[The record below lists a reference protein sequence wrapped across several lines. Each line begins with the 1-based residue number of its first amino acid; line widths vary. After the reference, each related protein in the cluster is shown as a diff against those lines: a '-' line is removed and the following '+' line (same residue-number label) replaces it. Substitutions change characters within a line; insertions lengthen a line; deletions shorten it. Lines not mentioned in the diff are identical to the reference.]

1 MNELN
6 LTHEKLPK
14 SVLRRLGMFVL
25 ALCMTLSLLPGVLPP
40 ADAAFSDAA
49 MDKLLNWGVVTGYP
63 DGALHPESPLTRA
76 EFVAM
81 VNRAYGY
88 NELGVTPFID
98 VPDNAWYRDDINIA
112 YNANYFSGVSPRMAA
127 PGSSL
132 TREQAMVLLARNMR
146 MEPVDGEVTEFTD
159 GRDFSDWSRGYARA
173 AKEAGVIGGYGDGSY
188 KPKNSITRGEMAVM
202 LQRALGTLVNKP
214 GTHTLSDVYGNV
226 TISSPNVILRNS
238 TIAGDLYITGGL
250 SLGDVTL
257 ENVRVLGRII
267 IAGGGESQ
275 SGESVILRNVQAD
288 ELIVDSIAGQYVSL
302 ASEGDTLIGEAI
314 LRTSAYVQ
322 DRTRPGEGLL
332 QITLDSLEQAAVFT
346 LSGNLE
352 TVVNKTPNSTLN
364 IAMGTVDVLTIDEE
378 ARNSLLHLD
387 INSTV
392 KELNLDTATTVTG
405 VGDIGDLFVNAPG
418 ANVEMLPDRVIIR
431 PGLTADIAGQTMNAK
446 QAQELSSDP
455 RLNAGY
461 PKVKNIAP
469 TNANSIYSANKG
481 GTVYWAVSNTVD
493 GSIGEED
500 LIEPS
505 TDNTR
510 IVLSGSTPVELSNT
524 EYTAPFE
531 KLTPDSNYYLSTIM
545 VDARGR
551 RSPIKVASFSTPDNT
566 VPAFSQGYPTVMK
579 NYCESITVNNVV
591 QRDEE
596 GNPRRN
602 YRVQVAAMPNKSC
615 VLYYAVYPA
624 GSTAPTAQQF
634 RTGAL
639 GTPIRSGVED
649 ATKNRINFVELTGLE
664 ELTNYDIYLCY
675 IDADGSRSSAVR
687 KLTFRTVDGKPPR
700 FQYETP
706 VVTQEQL
713 TGLRLSANVSENAT
727 IYWVATKDANYV
739 KDGDWTDTEWWE
751 RACRQIES
759 GTNGIRSG
767 SVAARANADVTIN
780 ITGLQPAT
788 RYYIFFVAKDAAG
801 NYSEFFR
808 AAGVTDSGIIINPG
822 DDPDIDPPQQYTPHN
837 KQPYVYYLKASTL
850 DNIPP
855 TATQEFTHYDTADE
869 TRPYADTDIQIH
881 FSEAVMQYS
890 THRNAAPDAFNDFEM
905 LYNAH
910 LKARKAYDDAVAAGD
925 VSETELKDL
934 YNAWSNSGFVNAL
947 RATIKLY
954 NNASIVN
961 DSVVERTAANEAS
974 VGDDWVIDYRWAEVT
989 SDADTGEMTVIFPTN
1004 SEDSTRSALNLS
1016 SGATYHFVLDDI
1028 CDTSSNKNR
1037 MGRTQLPDF
1046 TTISAQVN
1054 LNTINV
1060 TRVNYKNPDG
1070 TLETEIPIDMAF
1082 SMTPVSTSVE
1092 ADVDWDILFWSDTAV
1107 AFEIYEISENHN
1119 DADAVA
1125 IRPLSGGHFPSD
1137 MAHYSVTLEPPNNET
1152 TDSDATADNYR
1163 GYAGRSYFNHFYD
1176 VRGTFPSVTGKG
1188 NVLADYSVDEDV
1200 NLRGVM
1206 ERNEPKFYGIHIT
1219 SIGDTDEEHGRN
1231 KTWDATI
1238 KFRISVVTSNSTNL
1252 GNLATEISNAVI
1264 TDWDGNPQDGGSV
1277 IHSPRPFTLTKR
1289 FANLAAPEF
1298 DADYPMFEYTDTT
1311 VKMTL
1316 RLDRPGTGYYVIA
1329 PASAWVQGSN
1339 NNPPYKTYIPSISTS
1354 VLDGSPTGTKIS
1366 PPPPDN
1372 IGDSEDKELT
1382 ERYWAKIPAKGG
1394 DTHYVPLD
1402 GSNLTS
1408 LEYDP
1413 ETNTFDPTKPTSKFL
1428 LTAPTVRTIYNGTDP
1443 NSSGISGKWE
1453 QTGITSV
1460 IEEVDGLEPE
1470 TVYFVYFVLQGVGQ
1484 VYSDYVQLFQFTTQ
1498 PLSRPYLS
1506 VDNYNSNARIASTN
1520 MPATVDTGLFLLE
1533 NANDSTNLLGK
1544 PLKDVLDPSA
1554 LTVWAQYSQRDN
1566 IDTGKKHEEDT
1577 IWQALCA
1584 PFESQGSYFDRFAN
1598 ETTKDAVASLIRTS
1612 TGATDRLGGELNV
1625 AQALNERRP
1634 YSFPDIMK
1642 KDIPYLLLAVARGRE
1657 GASGH
1662 ALGFIGARLI
1672 LQDTDPPSITQIGGA
1687 VTVDYKKGKSGPGG
1701 FKMTGYITLTFDHGL
1716 WLYNDALTPRDP
1728 LTGSM
1733 LSDYFIDRDISADK
1747 PFAAQNSSSTSPVTT
1762 VRVNLAALMDDG
1774 TGGVQQDEDFTAN
1787 MRLCAERSGTR
1798 HLLTIQIHYDAAT
1811 QKVTAVV
1818 TSDSELPTAD
1828 KWFPDPSQ
1836 CNITTT
1842 VVAPDPSDFTLST
1855 QNLRLNFGDS
1865 ANIIAYLSP
1874 TGAKGK
1880 VRFTWKGTP
1889 VADIET
1895 ISDTEIRV
1903 SAVNSVSET
1912 VSGTIVATLC
1922 YEDGTTVTQGG
1933 QPVTLEIA
1941 VTIAT
1946 KEVAY
1951 IRVIPPAS
1959 ERVNLSVSKG
1969 IRIVQFDIEV
1979 VDPNNLLSDDDKII
1993 SRSVDNNGASSTTL
2007 ICTVEPTLGRP
2018 GRGTVTVMTAE
2029 GAKPPTIV
2037 TFTIK
2042 AANPALITS
2051 LNIQVN
2057 LPD

>member
-1 MNELN
+1 MNEMN
-6 LTHEKLPK
+6 LTHEKLPR
-14 SVLRRLGMFVL
+14 SILRRLGTFVL
-25 ALCMTLSLLPGVLPP
+25 ALCMALSLLPAVLPP

-49 MDKLLNWGVVTGYP
+49 MDKLLNWGVVNGYP
-63 DGALHPESPLTRA
+63 DGALHPDWQLTRA

-88 NELGVTPFID
+88 DQLGNTPFID
-98 VPDNAWYRDDINIA
+98 VPDKAWFRDDINIA
-112 YNANYFSGVSPRMAA
+112 YTANYFSGVSPRMAG
-127 PGSSL
+127 PNQQL

-146 MEPVDGEVTEFTD
+146 MQPIDGEVIDFTD

-173 AKEAGVIGGYGDGSY
+173 AKAAGVIGGYTDGSY

-202 LQRALGTLVNKP
+202 LQRALGTLINKP

-226 TISSPNVILRNS
+226 TVSSPNVLLKDS
-238 TIAGDLYITGGL
+238 TIVGDLYITGGL

-257 ENVRVLGRII
+257 QNVRVHGKII
-267 IAGGGESQ
+267 VAGGGESQ

-288 ELIVDSIAGQYVSL
+288 ALIVDSIADQYVSI
-302 ASEGDTLIGEAI
+302 ASEGDTLIREAI

-332 QITLDSLEQAAVFT
+332 TISLESLPGTVFT

-352 TVVNKTPNSTLN
+352 TVVNKTPDSTLN

-392 KELNLDTATTVTG
+392 KVLNLDTAATVTG

-418 ANVEMLPDRVIIR
+418 ASVEMLPDRVTIR
-431 PGLTADIAGQTMNAK
+431 PGLTADIAGQTMNAQ
-446 QAQELSSDP
+446 QAQESSSDP
-455 RLNAGY
+455 RLLAGY
-461 PKVKNIAP
+461 PRVRNIAP
-469 TNANSIYSANKG
+469 TNATSAYSANKG

-500 LIEPS
+500 LIEPT

-579 NYCESITVNNVV
+579 NYAESITVSGVV
-591 QRDEE
+591 QRDED

-602 YRVQVAAMPNKSC
+602 YRVQIAAMPNKTC
-615 VLYYAVYPA
+615 VLYYALYPA

-664 ELTNYDIYLCY
+664 ELTNYDVYLCY

-700 FQYETP
+700 FQYDTP

-713 TGLRLSANVSENAT
+713 TSLRLNANVSENAT
-727 IYWVATKDANYV
+727 IYWVATRDANYV
-739 KDGDWTDTEWWE
+739 KDGDWTDLEWWE

-759 GTNGIRSG
+759 GTNGVRSG
-767 SVAARANADVTIN
+767 SAAARANTDVTLN
-780 ITGLQPAT
+780 ITGLQAAT

-808 AAGVTDSGIIINPG
+808 AAGVTDSGITINPG
-822 DDPDIDPPQQYTPHN
+822 DDPNIDPPQQYTPHN
-837 KQPYVYYLKASTL
+837 KQPYKYYLMASTL

-855 TATQEFTHYDTADE
+855 TATQEFTHYDVADP

-890 THRNAAPDAFNDFEM
+890 VHRNAAQEDFKDFYT
-905 LYNAH
+905 LYTALVNARAS
-910 LKARKAYDDAVAAGD
+910 LEKAKAEGDTEAIKKAQDTFDFAEAA
-925 VSETELKDL
+925 
-934 YNAWSNSGFVNAL
+934 FVNTL

-954 NNASIVN
+954 NNASIIN
-961 DSVVERTAANEAS
+961 DSVKERNASNEAS
-974 VGDDWVIDYRWAEVT
+974 VGDDWVIDYRYAEVEY
-989 SDADTGEMTVIFPTN
+989 DADTGEMTVIFPTN
-1004 SEDSTRSALNLS
+1004 SEDPTKSALNLA

-1028 CDTSSNKNR
+1028 CDTSSSKNR

-1060 TRVNYKNPDG
+1060 TRVNYDNP
-1070 TLETEIPIDMAF
+1070 ETGERELEIPIDMAF
-1082 SMTPVSTSVE
+1082 SMTPISTSVE
-1092 ADVDWDILFWSDTAV
+1092 ADVDWDILFWSDTSV
-1107 AFEIYEISENHN
+1107 AFEVYEISENHN
-1119 DADAVA
+1119 DSDAVA
-1125 IRPLSGGHFPSD
+1125 IRPLVNGSFP
-1137 MAHYSVTLEPPNNET
+1137 ET
-1152 TDSDATADNYR
+1152 TGHNSITLDIGTIEAPDPDPTADNYR
-1163 GYAGRSYFNHFYD
+1163 GYLGRSYFNHFYG

-1188 NVLADYSVDEDV
+1188 NVLADYSVNADV

-1206 ERNEPKFYGIHIT
+1206 ERNVPKFYGIHIT

-1231 KTWDATI
+1231 KTWDATV
-1238 KFRISVVTSNSTNL
+1238 KFRISVVASNSTNL
-1252 GNLATEISNAVI
+1252 GNLSTDISNATI
-1264 TDWDGNPQDGGSV
+1264 TDWDGNPQDGGSL
-1277 IHSPRPFTLTKR
+1277 IHSPRPFTMTKR

-1354 VLDGSPTGTKIS
+1354 VLDGTTTGTRIS

-1372 IGDSEDKELT
+1372 IGDSEDKDLT
-1382 ERYWAKIPAKGG
+1382 ERYWAKIPAGG

-1402 GSNLTS
+1402 GSTLTS

-1428 LTAPTVRTIYNGTDP
+1428 LTAPTVRTIYTGTDP
-1443 NSSGISGKWE
+1443 NSSGISGSWE

-1460 IEEVDGLEPE
+1460 IEEVGGLEPE

-1533 NANDSTNLLGK
+1533 SVIDPEKLLGR

-1566 IDTGKKHEEDT
+1566 IDTGKKHAEDT

-1642 KDIPYLLLAVARGRE
+1642 KNMPYLLLAVARGRE

-1672 LQDTDPPSITQIGGA
+1672 LQDTDPPIITQIGGA
-1687 VTVDYKKGKSGPGG
+1687 VTVDFQKGKSGPGG

-1716 WLYNDALTPRDP
+1716 YLYNDALTPRDP

-1747 PFAAQNSSSTSPVTT
+1747 PFKAQNSSSTSPVTT
-1762 VRVNLAALMDDG
+1762 VRVNLAALNADG
-1774 TGGVQQDEDFTAN
+1774 TGGVQQGEDFTAN

-1798 HLLTIQIHYDAAT
+1798 HLLTIMIHYDAAT
-1811 QKVTAVV
+1811 RKVTAVV

-1842 VVAPDPSDFTLST
+1842 VIAPDPTGFSLSS
-1855 QNLRLNFGDS
+1855 QNVRLNFGDIV
-1865 ANIIAYLSP
+1865 NVTAYLTP
-1874 TGAKGK
+1874 TGAEGS
-1880 VRFTWKGTP
+1880 VRFTWQGTP
-1889 VADIET
+1889 VANM
-1895 ISDTEIRV
+1895 
-1903 SAVNSVSET
+1903 AT
-1912 VSGTIVATLC
+1912 VSGTEISLSANTSVSDTATGTIIATLLDR
-1922 YEDGTTVTQGG
+1922 YGNPVTSGG
-1933 QPVTLEIA
+1933 SPVTLEI
-1941 VTIAT
+1941 
-1946 KEVAY
+1946 
-1951 IRVIPPAS
+1951 
-1959 ERVNLSVSKG
+1959 
-1969 IRIVQFDIEV
+1969 
-1979 VDPNNLLSDDDKII
+1979 
-1993 SRSVDNNGASSTTL
+1993 
-2007 ICTVEPTLGRP
+2007 
-2018 GRGTVTVMTAE
+2018 TVTVVPRLVGYVKATPADIVIRPSSGGNARSIVTIESSVDLDVTDRAINPSPQVSRSGVLVIEVIRNGLDTTNPTSLTVLISVDPSYTFPEIGSETVTITFNPKNTAIISP
-2029 GAKPPTIV
+2029 GTIV
-2037 TFTIK
+2037 VE
-2042 AANPALITS
+2042 LRR
-2051 LNIQVN
+2051 
-2057 LPD
+2057 